1 MTDSFSPPQQV
12 RANAARSLELRRKHN
27 RGMTAVGVARARDL
41 SNGKNISADTIKRM
55 HSYFARHEVD
65 KKGKDWA
72 NQSNPSA
79 GYIAWLGWGGDAGR
93 SWVNGI
99 IKKLDA
105 KESQENPTMASTK
118 AATIRGI
125 FLKPGLSKN
134 RRLYTRGN
142 IAKAVERMQG
152 QIQSGEGMPL
162 NMATSHAAAFQDDA
176 TSTVGRITN
185 VKLLADGSAQF
196 EAEIANTAHGRD
208 VANLAAGKFI
218 KGVSIRGEW
227 RGNPETV
234 VHTDGQEA
242 TTADD
247 LAIHGIDFT
256 NSPGVEGAE
265 IQYASLAES
274 HNKLAIFESVET
286 VEVVSRD
293 EEMVAYEAADVI
305 RDAVE
310 TAVEDAVNSIFEKD
324 ASKPYGNV
332 TYADPGYQKD
342 KKKRYPIDTAAHIRA
357 AWSYINQGDNASLYT
372 TAQLSRVKSRIKSA
386 AKKFGINIVSEQEQL
401 ANDFQEILEAY
412 ASISLVNDY
421 DTINV
426 TGQTND
432 PHKLR
437 IVANRIA
444 FGAIA
449 AMHAIDPDDDGDIY
463 LSKPDWSQ
471 VDATGDAGGMGPED
485 ESMEDDNNME
495 CEHCGA
501 PGCPAD
507 AEFCP
512 SCGEAVSTP
521 SMMTRECE
529 SCGTE
534 CHEDS
539 IHCHMCG
546 APLPTS
552 MTANALGCGN
562 CGEVTPQD
570 AMYCPTC
577 GDPVPQAEASKK
589 DYSKIIPNRK
599 GEPADKKLYAA
610 VLADAKK
617 KFDVYPSAV
626 ANAWASQEYKK
637 RGGTYTTKSAE
648 SSDNAPTQE
657 METEVSDENTT
668 EEVAA
673 EITAV
678 ETPAEEATLET
689 AATRT
694 LSDAD
699 LQALAAMI
707 VAAQATK
714 ESDEVV
720 ADAEVAPEAEA
731 EAAEEIAAEE
741 VAAEESHESKE
752 ITVTENTF
760 TMEQVQAMVAE
771 AAAAAATAAVAEAKK
786 SAVENYRNGNTVY
799 RKGLTST
806 SVGNDASDLSE
817 SEELDPRQ
825 LAEMNSS
832 AFRKVQNEV
841 WGSTPFFAN
850 KFAQADRGF

>member
-1 MTDSFSPPQQV
+1 MTDSFSPPAQV
-12 RANAARSLELRRKHN
+12 RSNAARSLELRKKHN

-72 NQSNPSA
+72 NASNPSA

-105 KESQENPTMASTK
+105 KESQETNMASTK

-142 IAKAVERMQG
+142 IAKAVERMQS
-152 QIQSGEGMPL
+152 QIESGNGMPL

-185 VKLLADGSAQF
+185 VKLLADGSAMF

-286 VEVVSRD
+286 VEVISRD
-293 EEMVAYEAADVI
+293 EELVAHEAAEVI

-310 TAVEDAVNSIFEKD
+310 EAVEEAVNKIFEKD
-324 ASKPYGNV
+324 ASKPYGDV
-332 TYADPGYQKD
+332 AYADPGYQKD
-342 KKKRYPIDTAAHIRA
+342 KQKRYPINGAGHVRA
-357 AWSYINQGDNASLYT
+357 AWSYINQDKNAKLYT
-372 TAQLSRVKSRIKSA
+372 AAQLARIKSRIKSA
-386 AKKFGINIVSEQEQL
+386 AKKYGVNIVSEQEQL

-421 DTINV
+421 DTINIS
-426 TGQTND
+426 GQTND

-485 ESMEDDNNME
+485 EEMTNDNNME
-495 CEHCGA
+495 CSECGA
-501 PGCPAD
+501 AAMED
-507 AEFCP
+507 A
-512 SCGEAVSTP
+512 
-521 SMMTRECE
+521 
-529 SCGTE
+529 
-534 CHEDS
+534 

-546 APLPTS
+546 ALLPES

-562 CGEVTPQD
+562 CGTSTPQD

-577 GDPVPQAEASKK
+577 GDPVPQAE
-589 DYSKIIPNRK
+589 
-599 GEPADKKLYAA
+599 
-610 VLADAKK
+610 
-617 KFDVYPSAV
+617 
-626 ANAWASQEYKK
+626 
-637 RGGTYTTKSAE
+637 
-648 SSDNAPTQE
+648 SSDNAPTEE
-657 METEVSDENTT
+657 METEVSDENTP
-668 EEVAA
+668 
-673 EITAV
+673 V

-689 AATRT
+689 AAVRT

-699 LQALAAMI
+699 LSALAAVI
-707 VAAQATK
+707 AAAIKPIESTPEAPAAEVVA
-714 ESDEVV
+714 EEEEVV
-720 ADAEVAPEAEA
+720 ADEAP
-731 EAAEEIAAEE
+731 AAEDEVAAEE
-741 VAAEESHESKE
+741 VAAEESTIEAQ
-752 ITVTENTF
+752 ENTVSENMF
-760 TMEQVQAMVAE
+760 TADQVAAMIAE
-771 AAAAAATAAVAEAKK
+771 AATKAATEAVANAKK
-786 SAVENYRNGNTVY
+786 NAVESYRGGNTF
-799 RKGLTST
+799 RKGLINAST
-806 SVGNDASDLSE
+806 GNDASDLSE
-817 SEELDPRQ
+817 SEELDPHM
-825 LAEMNSS
+825 LAEMNSA

>member
-342 KKKRYPIDTAAHIRA
+342 KKKRYPIDTAAHVRA

-485 ESMEDDNNME
+485 EEMTNDNNME
-495 CEHCGA
+495 CHECGA
-501 PGCPAD
+501 TAMED
-507 AEFCP
+507 A
-512 SCGEAVSTP
+512 
-521 SMMTRECE
+521 
-529 SCGTE
+529 
-534 CHEDS
+534 

-546 APLPTS
+546 ALLPTS
-552 MTANALGCGN
+552 MTANALGCSN
-562 CGEVTPQD
+562 CGETTPQD

-577 GDPVPQAEASKK
+577 GDPVPQ
-589 DYSKIIPNRK
+589 
-599 GEPADKKLYAA
+599 
-610 VLADAKK
+610 
-617 KFDVYPSAV
+617 
-626 ANAWASQEYKK
+626 
-637 RGGTYTTKSAE
+637 AE

-731 EAAEEIAAEE
+731 EAAEEVAAEE
-741 VAAEESHESKE
+741 EVATEESHESKE

>member
-1 MTDSFSPPQQV
+1 
-12 RANAARSLELRRKHN
+12 
-27 RGMTAVGVARARDL
+27 
-41 SNGKNISADTIKRM
+41 
-55 HSYFARHEVD
+55 
-65 KKGKDWA
+65 
-72 NQSNPSA
+72 
-79 GYIAWLGWGGDAGR
+79 
-93 SWVNGI
+93 
-99 IKKLDA
+99 
-105 KESQENPTMASTK
+105 MASTK
-118 AATIRGI
+118 AATIRGV

-142 IAKAVERMQG
+142 IAKAVERMRQ
-152 QIQSGEGMPL
+152 QITSGDGMPL

-176 TSTVGRITN
+176 TSTVGRITD

-227 RGNPETV
+227 RGEPQSIT
-234 VHTDGQEA
+234 HTDGQEA

-265 IQYASLAES
+265 IQYASLSES

-286 VEVVSRD
+286 VEVVSRN
-293 EEMVAYEAADVI
+293 EELVAHEAADAI

-310 TAVEDAVNSIFEKD
+310 EAVEDAVNKIFEKD
-324 ASKPYGNV
+324 ASKPYGDV
-332 TYADPGYQKD
+332 AYADPGYQKD
-342 KKKRYPIDTAAHIRA
+342 KVKRYPINGAGHVRS
-357 AWSYINQGDNASLYT
+357 AWSYINQPKNSGFYT
-372 TAQLSRVKSRIKSA
+372 SAQLARIKSRIKSA
-386 AKKFGINIVSEQEQL
+386 AKKYGVNIVSEQEQL
-401 ANDFQEILEAY
+401 ASDFHEILEAY

-437 IVANRIA
+437 LVANRIA

-485 ESMEDDNNME
+485 ETMMNDDNNME

-501 PGCPAD
+501 PDCPAG
-507 AEFCP
+507 AEFCHM
-512 SCGEAVSTP
+512 CGGALMSTTP
-521 SMMTRECE
+521 GAGAQCS

-534 CHEDS
+534 CHEDA

-546 APLPTS
+546 AQLPVS

-562 CGEVTPQD
+562 CGTTSPQD

-577 GDPVPQAEASKK
+577 GDPVPQ
-589 DYSKIIPNRK
+589 
-599 GEPADKKLYAA
+599 
-610 VLADAKK
+610 
-617 KFDVYPSAV
+617 
-626 ANAWASQEYKK
+626 
-637 RGGTYTTKSAE
+637 AE

-707 VAAQATK
+707 VSAQATK

-731 EAAEEIAAEE
+731 EAAEEVAAEE
-741 VAAEESHESKE
+741 EVATEESHESKE

-771 AAAAAATAAVAEAKK
+771 AATAAAIAAVAEAKK

>member
-12 RANAARSLELRRKHN
+12 RSNAARSLELRRKHN

-105 KESQENPTMASTK
+105 KESQENPNMASTK
-118 AATIRGI
+118 AATIRGV

-142 IAKAVERMQG
+142 IAKAVERMKQT
-152 QIQSGEGMPL
+152 ITSGEGMPL

-176 TSTVGRITN
+176 TSTVGRITD
-185 VKLLADGSAQF
+185 VRLLPDGSAQF
-196 EAEIANTAHGRD
+196 EAEIANTAAGRD
-208 VANLAAGKFI
+208 VANLTAGKFI

-227 RGNPETV
+227 RGEPQTV
-234 VHTDGQEA
+234 THSDGMEA

-265 IQYASLAES
+265 IQYAALAES
-274 HNKLAIFESVET
+274 HNKLSILESVET
-286 VEVVSRD
+286 VEIVSRD
-293 EEMVAYEAADVI
+293 EEMVAIEAADVI

-310 TAVEDAVNSIFEKD
+310 TAVEEAVNSIFEKD

-342 KKKRYPIDTAAHIRA
+342 KKKRYPIDTAAHVRA

-372 TAQLSRVKSRIKSA
+372 AAQLARIKSRIKSA
-386 AKKFGINIVSEQEQL
+386 AKKFGINIVSEAEMLIADIQEV
-401 ANDFQEILEAY
+401 LEAY
-412 ASISLVNDY
+412 ASIALVNDD
-421 DTINV
+421 DTISI

-463 LSKPDWSQ
+463 LSKPDWSA

-485 ESMEDDNNME
+485 EEMIDDNNME
-495 CEHCGA
+495 CHECGA
-501 PGCPAD
+501 TAMEN
-507 AEFCP
+507 A
-512 SCGEAVSTP
+512 
-521 SMMTRECE
+521 
-529 SCGTE
+529 
-534 CHEDS
+534 

-546 APLPTS
+546 ALLPTS
-552 MTANALGCGN
+552 MTANALGCSN
-562 CGEVTPQD
+562 CGESTPQD
-570 AMYCPTC
+570 AMYCPNC
-577 GDPVPQAEASKK
+577 GDPVPQ
-589 DYSKIIPNRK
+589 
-599 GEPADKKLYAA
+599 
-610 VLADAKK
+610 
-617 KFDVYPSAV
+617 
-626 ANAWASQEYKK
+626 
-637 RGGTYTTKSAE
+637 AE

-657 METEVSDENTT
+657 QETEVSDENTT
-668 EEVAA
+668 E
-673 EITAV
+673 

-689 AATRT
+689 AAART

-699 LQALAAMI
+699 LSALAAMI
-707 VAAQATK
+707 IAGTKANESTPEAPAAEVVA
-714 ESDEVV
+714 EEEEVV
-720 ADAEVAPEAEA
+720 ADEAP
-731 EAAEEIAAEE
+731 AAEEEAAAEE
-741 VAAEESHESKE
+741 VTAEESTTSQET
-752 ITVTENTF
+752 IVTENKMF
-760 TMEQVQAMVAE
+760 SAEEVAAMVAE
-771 AAAAAATAAVAEAKK
+771 AAQAAAKQAVAEATAGAIE
-786 SAVENYRNGNTVY
+786 SYRTGKVF
-799 RKGLTST
+799 RKGLVGS

-817 SEELDPRQ
+817 AELTPEA
-825 LAEMNSS
+825 LAEMNSTS
-832 AFRKVQNEV
+832 FRKVQNEV

-850 KFAQADRGF
+850 KFAQAERGF

>member
-342 KKKRYPIDTAAHIRA
+342 KKKRYPIDTAAHVRA
-357 AWSYINQGDNASLYT
+357 AWSYINQGDNANLYT

-485 ESMEDDNNME
+485 EEMTNDNNME
-495 CEHCGA
+495 CHECGA
-501 PGCPAD
+501 TAMED
-507 AEFCP
+507 A
-512 SCGEAVSTP
+512 
-521 SMMTRECE
+521 
-529 SCGTE
+529 
-534 CHEDS
+534 

-546 APLPTS
+546 ALLPTS
-552 MTANALGCGN
+552 MTANALGCSN
-562 CGEVTPQD
+562 CGETTPQD

-577 GDPVPQAEASKK
+577 GDPVPQ
-589 DYSKIIPNRK
+589 
-599 GEPADKKLYAA
+599 
-610 VLADAKK
+610 
-617 KFDVYPSAV
+617 
-626 ANAWASQEYKK
+626 
-637 RGGTYTTKSAE
+637 AE

-731 EAAEEIAAEE
+731 EAAEEVAAEE
-741 VAAEESHESKE
+741 EVATEESHESKE

>member
-1 MTDSFSPPQQV
+1 
-12 RANAARSLELRRKHN
+12 
-27 RGMTAVGVARARDL
+27 MTAVGVARARDL

-55 HSYFARHEVD
+55 HSYFARHEID

-105 KESQENPTMASTK
+105 KESQETPNMASTK
-118 AATIRGI
+118 AATIRGV

-142 IAKAVERMQG
+142 IAKAVERMKSA
-152 QIQSGEGMPL
+152 IISGEGMPL

-176 TSTVGRITN
+176 TSTVGRITD
-185 VKLLADGSAQF
+185 VKLLPDGSAQF
-196 EAEIANTAHGRD
+196 EAEIANTAAGRD

-227 RGNPETV
+227 RGEPQTV
-234 VHTDGQEA
+234 THSDGMEA

-274 HNKLAIFESVET
+274 HNKLSILESVET
-286 VEVVSRD
+286 VEIVSRD
-293 EEMVAYEAADVI
+293 EELVATEAADVI

-310 TAVEDAVNSIFEKD
+310 TAVEDAVKKIFEKD
-324 ASKPYGNV
+324 ASKPYGDV

-342 KKKRYPIDTAAHIRA
+342 KVKRYPINGAGHVRS
-357 AWSYINQGDNASLYT
+357 AWSYINQPKNAGFYT
-372 TAQLSRVKSRIKSA
+372 SAQLARIKSRIKSA
-386 AKKFGINIVSEQEQL
+386 AKKYGINIVSEQEQL
-401 ANDFQEILEAY
+401 AADFQEILEAY

-421 DTINV
+421 DTISI

-437 IVANRIA
+437 LVADRIA

-485 ESMEDDNNME
+485 ETMMNDDNNME

-501 PGCPAD
+501 PDCPAG
-507 AEFCP
+507 AEFCHM
-512 SCGEAVSTP
+512 CGGALMSTTP
-521 SMMTRECE
+521 DAGAQCP

-534 CHEDS
+534 CYEDA

-546 APLPTS
+546 EPLPTS

-562 CGEVTPQD
+562 CGATTPQD

-577 GDPVPQAEASKK
+577 GDPVPQAE
-589 DYSKIIPNRK
+589 
-599 GEPADKKLYAA
+599 
-610 VLADAKK
+610 
-617 KFDVYPSAV
+617 
-626 ANAWASQEYKK
+626 
-637 RGGTYTTKSAE
+637 

-657 METEVSDENTT
+657 QETEVSDENTT
-668 EEVAA
+668 E
-673 EITAV
+673 

-689 AATRT
+689 AAART

-699 LQALAAMI
+699 LSALAAMI
-707 VAAQATK
+707 IAGTKANESTPEAPAAEVVA
-714 ESDEVV
+714 EEEEVV
-720 ADAEVAPEAEA
+720 ADEAP
-731 EAAEEIAAEE
+731 AAEEEAAAEE
-741 VAAEESHESKE
+741 VTAEESTTSQET
-752 ITVTENTF
+752 IVTENKMF
-760 TMEQVQAMVAE
+760 SAEEVAAMVAE
-771 AAAAAATAAVAEAKK
+771 AAQAAAKQ
-786 SAVENYRNGNTVY
+786 AVEAAQSNAIESYRTGKVF
-799 RKGLTST
+799 RKGLVGS

-817 SEELDPRQ
+817 AELTPEA
-825 LAEMNSS
+825 LAEMNSTS
-832 AFRKVQNEV
+832 FRKVQNEV

-850 KFAQADRGF
+850 KFAQAERGF

>member
-1 MTDSFSPPQQV
+1 MAEGFSPPQQV

-105 KESQENPTMASTK
+105 KESQENPNMASTK
-118 AATIRGI
+118 AATIRGV

-185 VKLLADGSAQF
+185 VKILADGSAMF

-227 RGNPETV
+227 RGNPETI

-265 IQYASLAES
+265 IQYAALAES

-324 ASKPYGNV
+324 ASKPYGDV
-332 TYADPGYQKD
+332 AYADPGYQKD
-342 KKKRYPIDTAAHIRA
+342 KQKRYPINGAGHVRA
-357 AWSYINQGDNASLYT
+357 AWSYINQDKNAKLYT
-372 TAQLSRVKSRIKSA
+372 AAQLARIKSRIKSA
-386 AKKFGINIVSEQEQL
+386 AKKYGVNIVSEQEQL
-401 ANDFQEILEAY
+401 AADFQEILEAY

-485 ESMEDDNNME
+485 ESMTDDNNME

-507 AEFCP
+507 AQFCP
-512 SCGEAVSTP
+512 SCGEAVSAP
-521 SMMTRECE
+521 AMTAKECSE
-529 SCGTE
+529 CGTE
-534 CHEDS
+534 CHEDA

-552 MTANALGCGN
+552 MTANALGCSN
-562 CGEVTPQD
+562 CGETTPQD

-577 GDPVPQAEASKK
+577 GDPVPQAE
-589 DYSKIIPNRK
+589 
-599 GEPADKKLYAA
+599 
-610 VLADAKK
+610 
-617 KFDVYPSAV
+617 
-626 ANAWASQEYKK
+626 
-637 RGGTYTTKSAE
+637 
-648 SSDNAPTQE
+648 SSDNAPTE
-657 METEVSDENTT
+657 EKETEVSDENTT
-668 EEVAA
+668 E
-673 EITAV
+673 

-689 AATRT
+689 AAIRT

-699 LQALAAMI
+699 LSALAAMI
-707 VAAQATK
+707 ISAQAPK
-714 ESDEVV
+714 ESDETV
-720 ADAEVAPEAEA
+720 ADTEVAPEAEA
-731 EAAEEIAAEE
+731 EAPAEE
-741 VAAEESHESKE
+741 VAAEEVATEESTIE
-752 ITVTENTF
+752 TQENIVSENLF
-760 TMEQVQAMVAE
+760 TADQVAAMIAE
-771 AAAAAATAAVAEAKK
+771 AATKAATEAVAAAKK
-786 SAVENYRNGNTVY
+786 NAVESYRGGNTF
-799 RKGLTST
+799 RKGLVNTST
-806 SVGNDASDLSE
+806 GNDASDLSE